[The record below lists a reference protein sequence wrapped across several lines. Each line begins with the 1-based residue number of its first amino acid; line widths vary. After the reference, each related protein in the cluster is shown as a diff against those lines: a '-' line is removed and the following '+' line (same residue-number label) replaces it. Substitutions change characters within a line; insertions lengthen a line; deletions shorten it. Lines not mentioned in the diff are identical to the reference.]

1 MSSDKRETIK
11 PTSKLGKII
20 FNDQPRGEY
29 SQDLPNG
36 KCEYIYGDP
45 LEDHHYCGKPIE
57 ARRYCA
63 EHYAA
68 CYSTRRKTRL
78 QAV

>member
-1 MSSDKRETIK
+1 MSSNKRETIK

-20 FNDQPRGEY
+20 FNYQPADEY

-36 KCEYIYGDP
+36 RCEYIYGDP

-68 CYSTRRKTRL
+68 CYSAKRKTRL

>member
-11 PTSKLGKII
+11 PTSKLGRII
-20 FNDQPRGEY
+20 FNDQPRDEY

-36 KCEYIYGDP
+36 ACEYIYGDP
-45 LEDHHYCGKPIE
+45 LEDHHYCGRPIDT
-57 ARRYCA
+57 RRYCA
-63 EHYAA
+63 EHHAM

>member
-1 MSSDKRETIK
+1 MSSNKRETIK
-11 PTSKLGKII
+11 PNSKLGKII
-20 FNDQPRGEY
+20 FNYQPRDQH

-36 KCEYIYGDP
+36 TCEYIYGDP
-45 LEDHHYCGKPIE
+45 LEAHHYCGKPIS

-63 EHYAA
+63 EHHAV

-78 QAV
+78 TAV

>member
-20 FNDQPRGEY
+20 FNDQPRDEY

-45 LEDHHYCGKPIE
+45 LEDHHYCGRPME